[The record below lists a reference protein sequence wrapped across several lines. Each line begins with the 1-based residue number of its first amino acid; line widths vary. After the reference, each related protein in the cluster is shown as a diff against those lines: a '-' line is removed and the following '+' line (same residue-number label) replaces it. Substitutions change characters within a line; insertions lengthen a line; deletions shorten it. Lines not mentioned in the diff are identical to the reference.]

1 MDLHLYPE
9 DTVKDSRLC
18 QRINRTT
25 KTTTKRCDIYQ
36 TAFCAIVLAFLIS
49 THDTYLMSWG
59 SILVQDVILP
69 FRKKPIDQKQ
79 HIKWIRYSIFGVAAF
94 IFLFSLFYP
103 QNQPILMFFAIS
115 GAIYLGGSGAVIIG
129 GLYWKRGTTTAAW
142 TAMMVGST
150 LAVVS
155 IIIPAFWK
163 NFPLNG
169 QELWFIAMVVSG
181 ISYIIVSLVG
191 KKTESNMDKI
201 LHRGEYAV
209 KEDHLAEDNT
219 PKPKELRTE
228 RKGFLQICLSKLKFN
243 KEFTTGDK
251 IIYVIAIAQVVIFMT
266 TFIFGSI

>member
-1 MDLHLYPE
+1 
-9 DTVKDSRLC
+9 
-18 QRINRTT
+18 
-25 KTTTKRCDIYQ
+25 
-36 TAFCAIVLAFLIS
+36 
-49 THDTYLMSWG
+49 MSWG

-129 GLYWKRGTTTAAW
+129 GLYWKRGTTTATW

-266 TFIFGSI
+266 TFIFGSN